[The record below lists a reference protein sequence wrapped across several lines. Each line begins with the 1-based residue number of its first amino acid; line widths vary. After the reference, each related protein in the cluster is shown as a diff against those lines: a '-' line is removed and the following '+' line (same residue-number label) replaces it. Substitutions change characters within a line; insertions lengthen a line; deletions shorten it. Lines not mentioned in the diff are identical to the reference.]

1 MKPYFRWADEWSLIL
16 ALLLAL
22 VLVFTT
28 SCLFSCLPYSWFT
41 LVHWKQLPAARK
53 RLPPK
58 EKDGMS
64 ERPKTTSVYVQ
75 GTKPT
80 SSCRN
85 CGRRKGVLLL
95 LWSSREM
102 RLGWMDGSTE
112 HWTCNTFLSQVI
124 RCRRFVRHPSR
135 LILTPRYRS
144 LWFSYKNHVVRFKKK
159 EKKKGDVWFHRGQT
173 QVSGVKVLWV
183 WPSTQKGLLL
193 WKLHT
198 DRLILMQTS
207 VFRRQSVPWLN
218 GSTRHLGNVNG
229 LRL

>member
-1 MKPYFRWADEWSLIL
+1 MKPYFRWADEWSLIF

-28 SCLFSCLPYSWFT
+28 SCLFCCLPYSWFT

-64 ERPKTTSVYVQ
+64 ERPQTTSVYVQ

-85 CGRRKGVLLL
+85 CDRRKGVLLL
-95 LWSSREM
+95 LWSSRER

-124 RCRRFVRHPSR
+124 RCRRFVRHRSR

-144 LWFSYKNHVVRFKKK
+144 LWFSYKNHVVR
-159 EKKKGDVWFHRGQT
+159 
-173 QVSGVKVLWV
+173 L
-183 WPSTQKGLLL
+183 GLLL

-198 DRLILMQTS
+198 DRLIPIQTS

-218 GSTRHLGNVNG
+218 GSIFDTSGMWTGCDFNTRDSS
-229 LRL
+229 